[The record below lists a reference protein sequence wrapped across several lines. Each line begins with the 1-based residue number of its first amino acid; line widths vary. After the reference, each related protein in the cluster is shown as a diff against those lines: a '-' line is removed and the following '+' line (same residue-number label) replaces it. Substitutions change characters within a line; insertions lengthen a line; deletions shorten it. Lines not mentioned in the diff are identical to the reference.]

1 MCLSDFA
8 HHSDRRLLMAFTRQ
22 ESTVLRAFLVVCLVK
37 NLPASAGDTRD
48 TSLIAGLGRFPA
60 EGNGN

>member
-1 MCLSDFA
+1 
-8 HHSDRRLLMAFTRQ
+8 MAFTRQ